1 MHNQKPTVPGC
12 QPTVEDPNLR
22 EKQHERIFLPV
33 EEISLSQQDPSMGET
48 TEISAQ
54 WKLKF

>member
-54 WKLKF
+54 